1 MQIILT
7 ETKFNTVRDKKTKNL
22 KLSVFFFFFAEYST
36 NLVKWVGG
44 VDAMVEEDLKSE
56 SHTDK

>member
-7 ETKFNTVRDKKTKNL
+7 DTKLNTVRDKKTKNL
-22 KLSVFFFFFAEYST
+22 KLSFFFFAEYST